1 MFDKR
6 WDRFLLGV
14 KMWAGEMYQ
23 VLESNWNQTISSP
36 SAWDHWTRFMFY
48 FAGSPD
54 IPSCWQLAMVLG
66 PVRHQNF
73 LNRVMKVMNC
83 DSNRLVWKQ
92 IADLPI

>member
-1 MFDKR
+1 MFDKH
-6 WDRFLLGV
+6 WERFLLGV
-14 KMWAGEMYQ
+14 KTCGHVKCIKFWSQIG
-23 VLESNWNQTISSP
+23 TKTSSP
-36 SAWDHWTRFMFY
+36 SAWDHWTQFMFY

-66 PVRHQNF
+66 PVRHQYF

-83 DSNRLVWKQ
+83 DSNRLFSKQ